1 MGLCLAIECDEH
13 FCIYRTDCRS
23 LVCDDAG
30 RDDDR
35 TLQSCLNHLNM
46 VGWSYATCHSLVHAT
61 DFESFFP
68 VMLPIGQSYCSCWPH
83 PIAFAS
89 NLLATRF
96 RHLKVTRNRYW
107 KKYRFSNKHRN
118 FKEEKMCELNHTF
131 SSDGCLCGI
140 STRSTLLLST
150 VLMRLH
156 TAQHF
161 GRSISIIKIYKIMY
175 VLDSLQWMG
184 VREILL
190 IFFLSYELYF
200 RQKKKQQKH
209 K

>member
-1 MGLCLAIECDEH
+1 
-13 FCIYRTDCRS
+13 
-23 LVCDDAG
+23 
-30 RDDDR
+30 
-35 TLQSCLNHLNM
+35 
-46 VGWSYATCHSLVHAT
+46 
-61 DFESFFP
+61 
-68 VMLPIGQSYCSCWPH
+68 
-83 PIAFAS
+83 
-89 NLLATRF
+89 
-96 RHLKVTRNRYW
+96 
-107 KKYRFSNKHRN
+107 
-118 FKEEKMCELNHTF
+118 MCELNHTF

-200 RQKKKQQKH
+200 RQKKKNNRNTNRFIGIWRNPFQPKH
-209 K
+209 VFVCNITFPEVLFAHFVNKSGEWFTIVYFGRRL